1 MRFGRTHAT
10 IAGRRAAV
18 AHAWLHHCRLQ
29 HLFNSSKTEAA
40 ESAAWTHCSIIYG
53 CIQSVFRPLPKT
65 RKDLASTCSPSARCA
80 CMSLPSPRRAFGPG
94 LSYLGLS
101 GRWIFHFLSVRTRG
115 PARSWAASGT
125 SFVRVVALSISGVP
139 APPFGT
145 LPYIARH
152 MHAGNGE

>member
-1 MRFGRTHAT
+1 MYTICFSATAQDKKRFG
-10 IAGRRAAV
+10 V
-18 AHAWLHHCRLQ
+18 
-29 HLFNSSKTEAA
+29 HLFA
-40 ESAAWTHCSIIYG
+40 
-53 CIQSVFRPLPKT
+53 FRSL
-65 RKDLASTCSPSARCA
+65 RLHVLA
-80 CMSLPSPRRAFGPG
+80 SPRRAFGPG

-101 GRWIFHFLSVRTRG
+101 GRWILHFLSVRTRG